1 MISKS
6 TELKIVRSLTIDKE
20 FYFQKYYKFWLH
32 FRASVSLPPPG
43 ANDFAL
49 SRNTKRCMMKSTQ
62 EGYIKI
68 SAVLRPRIFQVQG
81 VLR

>member
-20 FYFQKYYKFWLH
+20 FYFQKYYKFWLR

-43 ANDFAL
+43 ANDFDL
-49 SRNTKRCMMKSTQ
+49 SRNTKRCMMKRTPAWQ
-62 EGYIKI
+62 L
-68 SAVLRPRIFQVQG
+68 LREVYQNFSCFKA
-81 VLR
+81 

>member
-20 FYFQKYYKFWLH
+20 FYFQKYYKFWLR

-43 ANDFAL
+43 ANDFDL